1 MMEHKSNV
9 SFVYTE
15 SKGYRGTDHLHIPVP
30 PLPVKLLLM
39 SISDIRMI
47 HASFYSITTPL
58 LNAFSHTFSIL
69 LGKTIHDPRIVLMV
83 VEDVVHH
90 HHDGML
96 GGGWFRKH

>member
-1 MMEHKSNV
+1 MQTKRLA
-9 SFVYTE
+9 
-15 SKGYRGTDHLHIPVP
+15 YRGTDHLHIPVP

-69 LGKTIHDPRIVLMV
+69 MLMSNSLLSEV
-83 VEDVVHH
+83 IALH
-90 HHDGML
+90 L
-96 GGGWFRKH
+96 PSW